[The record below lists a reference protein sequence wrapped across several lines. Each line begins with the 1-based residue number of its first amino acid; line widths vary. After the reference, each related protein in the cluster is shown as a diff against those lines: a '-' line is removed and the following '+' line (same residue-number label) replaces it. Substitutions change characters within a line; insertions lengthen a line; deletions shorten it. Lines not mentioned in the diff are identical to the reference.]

1 MGTLPALVA
10 HADWGSSAQRRRLA
24 LALRCPDGG
33 YVAQAPGPAGDVATL
48 PARLRALAP
57 AGAILFGV
65 DFPLG
70 LPQDYAA
77 LAGVT
82 DFAAMLPRFGTGQWA
97 HFYDVAATPQEI
109 SLFRPFYPL
118 RPGGARQAHLVRALG
133 ATTIDNLR
141 RGCDRATPWRR
152 AAAPL
157 FWTLGAQQVGKAAII
172 GWRDM
177 LGAARQRLPADH
189 PAFPCLWPFEGR
201 LRTLLAARRL
211 VVAEVYPGECY
222 HHLGVT
228 LTGSKR
234 LQAARAAAGPALLRW
249 ARAAGVMPGPDLRAA
264 ITGGFGPLPG
274 GEDDFDAVVG
284 LFGAL
289 NIVMGRRDPGE
300 PGNEPARR
308 VEGWILGQQ
317 TPDART
323 SSGRDG

>member
-1 MGTLPALVA
+1 MGALPALVA

-24 LALRCPDGG
+24 LALRRSDGG
-33 YVAQAPGPAGDVATL
+33 YVAQPPGPAGDVATL

-70 LPQDYAA
+70 LPHHYAV
-77 LAGVT
+77 LTGVT
-82 DFAAMLPRFGTGQWA
+82 DFAAMLSRFGTGQWA
-97 HFYDVAATPQEI
+97 RFYDVAATPHEL

-118 RPGGARQAHLVRALG
+118 RPGGACQAHLLQALG
-133 ATTIDNLR
+133 ATTIDDLR

-177 LGAARQRLPADH
+177 LGAARRTLAADS

-201 LRTLLAARRL
+201 LHELLAAQRL

-222 HHLGVT
+222 HHLGVI
-228 LTGSKR
+228 LAGSKR
-234 LQAARAAAGPALLRW
+234 SQAARAAAGPALLQW
-249 ARAAGVMPGPDLRAA
+249 VRAAGVTLEPALRDALA
-264 ITGGFGPLPG
+264 GGFGPTPG

-289 NIVMGRRDPGE
+289 NIIMGRREAGE
-300 PGNEPARR
+300 PGDEPARR
-308 VEGWILGQQ
+308 VEGWILGQK
-317 TPDART
+317 TLDAGM
-323 SSGRDG
+323 SSGFDV